1 MQCFQLAGADGVF
14 HPASATISGK
24 QVVVQSDAVPLPIA
38 VRYAWRDNP
47 EDANLTNRENL
58 PASPFRSD
66 TW

>member
-1 MQCFQLAGADGVF
+1 MSRLREEAAALALAWQF
-14 HPASATISGK
+14 LTR
-24 QVVVQSDAVPLPIA
+24 VPLPVA

-47 EDANLTNRENL
+47 ENANLVNREKL